1 FKTIMSLSRQYQ
13 TQRLTGGDTND

>member
-13 TQRLTGGDTND
+13 TQHLTGGDIND